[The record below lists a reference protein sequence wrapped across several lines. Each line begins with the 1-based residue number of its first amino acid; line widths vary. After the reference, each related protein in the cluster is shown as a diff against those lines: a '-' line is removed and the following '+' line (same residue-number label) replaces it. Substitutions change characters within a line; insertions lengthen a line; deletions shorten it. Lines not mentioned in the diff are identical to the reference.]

1 MGPKAL
7 AQVLRRVSFP
17 ADPEKLIIGLDKADD
32 AAVYRLSDDLA
43 LIQTLDFF
51 TPVVNDPYLFG
62 QIAAANA
69 LSDVYAMGGQPIL
82 AMNIVGFPSC
92 LEEEILSQILQGGA
106 DKVKEAGASLCGG
119 HTVIDEEP
127 KYGLSVTGTVKPDQL
142 LSNSNIQA
150 GDSLILTKALG
161 TGVMISAIKAG
172 FTSDDIDNPAVASM
186 LELNNKAAKYLE
198 QYQINACTDITGF
211 GLIGHLLEMSEN
223 SSLQL
228 KIEAAEV
235 PIFEECREYAEMGLL
250 PAGAYKNRDN
260 YQEFISERGKRDQ
273 TLYEIMYDPQTS
285 GGLLISVAE
294 EDAADLLIDLYAEG
308 VDAALIGKAV
318 ETEENKGKGVIIEWE

>member
-7 AQVLRRVSFP
+7 AQVLRRVNFP
-17 ADPEKLIIGLDKADD
+17 ADPEKLLIGLDKADD
-32 AAVYRLSDDLA
+32 AAVYSLTNDIA

-51 TPVVNDPYLFG
+51 TPVVDDPYLFG

-106 DKVKEAGASLCGG
+106 DKVKEAGANLCGG
-119 HTVIDEEP
+119 HTVVDEEP
-127 KYGLSVTGTVKPDQL
+127 KYGLSVTGTVHPDDL
-142 LSNSNIQA
+142 LSNSGIKE
-150 GDSLILTKALG
+150 GDLILLTKPLG
-161 TGVMISAIKAG
+161 TGVMISALKAG
-172 FTSDDIDNPAVASM
+172 FTAGDQSNPAVNSM
-186 LELNNKAAKYLE
+186 LTLNNTALKYFKD
-198 QYQINACTDITGF
+198 YQINACTDVTGF

-223 SSLQL
+223 SSLE
-228 KIEAAEV
+228 IEIDAAEI
-235 PIFEECREYAEMGLL
+235 PIFEGVRDFAESGLL

-260 YQEFISERGKRDQ
+260 YQEIVSESGERDQ
-273 TLYEIMYDPQTS
+273 TLYELMYDPQTS

-294 EDAADLLIDLYAEG
+294 ADAAELLIDLYAEG
-308 VDAALIGKAV
+308 LDVAVIAKANRG
-318 ETEENKGKGVIIEWE
+318 EKGVKIEWE

>member
-1 MGPKAL
+1 MGPRAL
-7 AQVLRRVSFP
+7 AQVLRRVNFP
-17 ADPEKLIIGLDKADD
+17 ADPEKLLIGLDKADD
-32 AAVYRLSDDLA
+32 AAVYSLSEELA

-51 TPVVNDPYLFG
+51 TPIVDDPYLFG

-119 HTVIDEEP
+119 HTVVDEEP
-127 KYGLSVTGTVKPDQL
+127 KYGLSVTGTVHPDNL
-142 LSNSNIQA
+142 LSNSGIKE
-150 GDSLILTKALG
+150 GDLILLTKPLG
-161 TGVMISAIKAG
+161 TGVMVAAIKGG
-172 FTSDDIDNPAVASM
+172 FTSGDQSNPAVKSM
-186 LELNNKAAKYLE
+186 LTLNNTALKFFE
-198 QYQINACTDITGF
+198 QYQINACTDVTGF

-223 SSLQL
+223 SSLQ
-228 KIEAAEV
+228 IEIDAPEI
-235 PIFEECREYAEMGLL
+235 PIFEGVREFAESGLL

-260 YQEFISERGKRDQ
+260 YQKFVSESGQRDQ
-273 TLYEIMYDPQTS
+273 TLYDLMYDPQTS

-294 EDAADLLIDLYAEG
+294 ADAAELLIDLYAEG
-308 VDAALIGKAV
+308 LDVAVIAKAYQG
-318 ETEENKGKGVIIEWE
+318 EKGVKIKWE

>member
-7 AQVLRRVSFP
+7 AQVLRRVNFP
-17 ADPEKLIIGLDKADD
+17 ADPEKLLIGLDKADD
-32 AAVYRLSDDLA
+32 AAVYSLTDEIA

-51 TPVVNDPYLFG
+51 TPVVDDPYLFG

-92 LEEEILSQILQGGA
+92 LEAEILSQILQGGA

-119 HTVIDEEP
+119 HTVVDEEP
-127 KYGLSVTGTVKPDQL
+127 KYGLSVTGTVHPDNL
-142 LSNSNIQA
+142 LSNSGIKE
-150 GDSLILTKALG
+150 GDLILLTKPLG
-161 TGVMISAIKAG
+161 TGVMVSAIKGG
-172 FTSDDIDNPAVASM
+172 FTKSDENNPAVKSM
-186 LELNNKAAKYLE
+186 LTLNNTALKYFD
-198 QYQINACTDITGF
+198 QYQINACTDVTGF

-223 SSLQL
+223 SSLEIT
-228 KIEAAEV
+228 IEAPEI
-235 PIFEECREYAEMGLL
+235 PIFEGVRDFAESGLL

-260 YQEFISERGKRDQ
+260 YEDFVTHQGQRDQ
-273 TLYEIMYDPQTS
+273 TLYELMYDPQTS

-294 EDAADLLIDLYAEG
+294 DDAADLLIDLYAEG
-308 VDAALIGKAV
+308 IEAALIGRAEKRD
-318 ETEENKGKGVIIEWE
+318 NSSKKGVKIIWE

>member
-7 AQVLRRVSFP
+7 AQVLRRVDFP
-17 ADPEKLIIGLDKADD
+17 ADPEKLLIGLDKADD
-32 AAVYRLSDDLA
+32 AAVYSLTEEIA

-51 TPVVNDPYLFG
+51 TPVVDDPYLFG

-92 LEEEILSQILQGGA
+92 LEAEILAQILQGGA
-106 DKVKEAGASLCGG
+106 DKVAEAGASLCGG
-119 HTVIDEEP
+119 HTVVDEEP
-127 KYGLSVTGTVKPDQL
+127 KYGLSVTGTVHPDKL
-142 LSNSNIQA
+142 LSNSGIKE
-150 GDSLILTKALG
+150 GDLILLTKPLG
-161 TGVMISAIKAG
+161 TGVMVSAIKGG
-172 FTSDDIDNPAVASM
+172 FTESDENNPAVKSM
-186 LELNNKAAKYLE
+186 LTLNNTALKYFD
-198 QYQINACTDITGF
+198 QYQINACTDVTGF

-228 KIEAAEV
+228 EIDASEI
-235 PIFEECREYAEMGLL
+235 PIFAGVRDFAESGLL

-260 YQEFISERGKRDQ
+260 YQEFVSETGKRDQ
-273 TLYEIMYDPQTS
+273 TLYDLMYDPQTS

-294 EDAADLLIDLYAEG
+294 ADAAELLIDLYAEG
-308 VDAALIGKAV
+308 LDVTVIAKAV
-318 ETEENKGKGVIIEWE
+318 KGEKGVKIEWK

>member
-1 MGPKAL
+1 MGPQAL

-17 ADPEKLIIGLDKADD
+17 ADREKLLIGLDKADD
-32 AAVYRLSDDLA
+32 AAVYQLSDDLA

-69 LSDVYAMGGQPIL
+69 LSDVYAMGGKPIL

-92 LEEEILSQILQGGA
+92 LEGEILSQILQGGA

-119 HTVIDEEP
+119 HTVEDDEP
-127 KYGLSVTGTVKPDQL
+127 KYGLSVTGIVDKDKL
-142 LSNSNIQA
+142 LSNSNIQE
-150 GDSLILTKALG
+150 GDSLILTKPLG
-161 TGVMISAIKAG
+161 TGVAVSAIKAG
-172 FTSDDIDNPAVASM
+172 LIEGDKNNPAVASM
-186 LELNNKAAKYLE
+186 LELNNKAVKYFGD
-198 QYQINACTDITGF
+198 YQINACTDITGF

-223 SSLQL
+223 SSLEL
-228 KIEAAEV
+228 KIEGQEV
-235 PIFEECREYAEMGLL
+235 PIFEESREYAESGLL

-260 YQEFISERGKRDQ
+260 YEDFVSHQGKRDQ
-273 TLYEIMYDPQTS
+273 TLYELMYDPQTS

-294 EDAADLLIDLYAEG
+294 KDAADFLIDLYAEG
-308 VDAALIGKAV
+308 IEAALIGKA
-318 ETEENKGKGVIIEWE
+318 EKAKSKNDKGVKIVWE

>member
-7 AQVLRRVSFP
+7 AQVLRRVNFP
-17 ADPEKLIIGLDKADD
+17 ADPEKLLIGLDKADD
-32 AAVYRLSDDLA
+32 AAVYSLTDDIA

-51 TPVVNDPYLFG
+51 TPVVDDPYLFG

-92 LEEEILSQILQGGA
+92 LEAEILSQILQGGA

-119 HTVIDEEP
+119 HTVVDEEP
-127 KYGLSVTGTVKPDQL
+127 KYGLSVTGTVHPDNL
-142 LSNSNIQA
+142 LSNSGIKE
-150 GDSLILTKALG
+150 GDLILLTKPLG
-161 TGVMISAIKAG
+161 TGVMVSAIKGG
-172 FTSDDIDNPAVASM
+172 FTKSDENNPAVKSM
-186 LELNNKAAKYLE
+186 LTLNNTALKYFD
-198 QYQINACTDITGF
+198 QYQINACTDVTGF

-223 SSLQL
+223 SNLEIT
-228 KIEAAEV
+228 IEAPEI
-235 PIFEECREYAEMGLL
+235 PIFEGVRDFAESGLL

-260 YQEFISERGKRDQ
+260 YEEFVSESGKRDQ
-273 TLYEIMYDPQTS
+273 TLYELMYDPQTS

-294 EDAADLLIDLYAEG
+294 EDAAELLIDLYGEG
-308 VDAALIGKAV
+308 LDVAVIAKAK
-318 ETEENKGKGVIIEWE
+318 KGQKGVKIEWE

>member
-17 ADPEKLIIGLDKADD
+17 ADPEKLLIGLDKADD
-32 AAVYRLSDDLA
+32 AAVYSLTEDIA

-51 TPVVNDPYLFG
+51 TPVVDDPYLFG

-69 LSDVYAMGGQPIL
+69 LSDVYAMGGEPIL
-82 AMNIVGFPSC
+82 AMNIVGFRSC
-92 LEEEILSQILQGGA
+92 LEAEILSQILQGGA

-127 KYGLSVTGTVKPDQL
+127 KYGLSVTGTVNPDNL
-142 LSNSNIQA
+142 LSNSGIKENDLI
-150 GDSLILTKALG
+150 ILTKALG
-161 TGVMISAIKAG
+161 TGVMISAIKGG
-172 FTSDDIDNPAVASM
+172 FTKADESNPAVKSM
-186 LELNNKAAKYLE
+186 LTLNNTALKYFD
-198 QYQINACTDITGF
+198 QYQINACTDVTGF

-223 SSLQL
+223 SSLEIH
-228 KIEAAEV
+228 IEAAEI
-235 PIFEECREYAEMGLL
+235 PIFEEVRDFAETGLL

-260 YQEFISERGKRDQ
+260 YEEFVSETGKRDQ
-273 TLYEIMYDPQTS
+273 TLYDLMYDPQTS

-294 EDAADLLIDLYAEG
+294 KDVSDLLIDLYAEG
-308 VDAALIGKAV
+308 MDVAVIAKAH
-318 ETEENKGKGVIIEWE
+318 KGKKGVKIEWD

>member
-7 AQVLRRVSFP
+7 AQVLRHVSFP
-17 ADPEKLIIGLDKADD
+17 ADPEKLLIGLDKADD
-32 AAVYRLSDDLA
+32 AAVYSLNDDLA

-51 TPVVNDPYLFG
+51 TPVVDDPYVFG

-69 LSDVYAMGGQPIL
+69 LSDVYAMGGDPIL

-92 LEEEILSQILQGGA
+92 LEEGILSQILQGGA

-119 HTVIDEEP
+119 HTVVDEEP
-127 KYGLSVTGTVKPDQL
+127 KYGLSVTGTVHPDNL
-142 LSNSNIQA
+142 LSNSGIKENDLI
-150 GDSLILTKALG
+150 ILTKALG

-172 FTSDDIDNPAVASM
+172 FIQSDESNPAVKSM
-186 LELNNKAAKYLE
+186 LTLNNKALKYFD
-198 QYQINACTDITGF
+198 QYQINACTDVTGF

-223 SSLQL
+223 SRLEIQIDASEIPLFD
-228 KIEAAEV
+228 EVREFAES
-235 PIFEECREYAEMGLL
+235 GLL

-260 YQEFISERGKRDQ
+260 YEEFVSESGERDQ
-273 TLYEIMYDPQTS
+273 TLYDLMYDPQTS

-308 VDAALIGKAV
+308 LDAALVAKAV
-318 ETEENKGKGVIIEWE
+318 KGDKGIKIKWNQ

>member
-17 ADPEKLIIGLDKADD
+17 ADPEKLLIGLDKADD
-32 AAVYRLSDDLA
+32 AAVYSLTEDIA

-51 TPVVNDPYLFG
+51 TPVVDDPYLFG

-69 LSDVYAMGGQPIL
+69 LSDVYAMGGEPIL

-92 LEEEILSQILQGGA
+92 LEAEILSQILQGGA

-127 KYGLSVTGTVKPDQL
+127 KYGLSVTGTVNPDNL
-142 LSNSNIQA
+142 LSNSGIKENDLI
-150 GDSLILTKALG
+150 ILTKALG
-161 TGVMISAIKAG
+161 TGVMISAIKGG
-172 FTSDDIDNPAVASM
+172 FTKADESNPAVKSM
-186 LELNNKAAKYLE
+186 LTLNNTALKYFD
-198 QYQINACTDITGF
+198 QYQINACTDVTGF

-223 SSLQL
+223 SSLEIH
-228 KIEAAEV
+228 IEAAEI
-235 PIFEECREYAEMGLL
+235 PIFEEVRDFAETGLL

-260 YQEFISERGKRDQ
+260 YEEFVSETGKRDQ
-273 TLYEIMYDPQTS
+273 TLYDLMYDPQTS

-294 EDAADLLIDLYAEG
+294 KDVSDLLIDLYAEG
-308 VDAALIGKAV
+308 MDVAVIAKAH
-318 ETEENKGKGVIIEWE
+318 KGKKGVKIEWD